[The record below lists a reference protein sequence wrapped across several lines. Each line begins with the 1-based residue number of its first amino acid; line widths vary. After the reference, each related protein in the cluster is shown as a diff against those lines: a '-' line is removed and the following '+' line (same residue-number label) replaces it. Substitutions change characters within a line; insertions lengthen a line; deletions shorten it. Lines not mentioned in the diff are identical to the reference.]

1 MWWLVFLGVIL
12 LIIVYLLFVPIVLFI
27 DTEQNIYYLQ
37 LKGLAKASLQSDEIE
52 ILKIKLKLLFFNFY
66 VFPFKPKTTSAKVQK
81 NKTIKKKS
89 KKKEFKKVL
98 KVVKTFKVKQFKID
112 IDTGDCIFNAK
123 LYPLFAMLNYKYGG
137 FHVNFQNKNAL
148 LLVIENRPIRIIK
161 SFINH

>member
-37 LKGLAKASLQSDEIE
+37 LKGLATASIQADEIE

-98 KVVKTFKVKQFKID
+98 KVIKTFNVKQFKID

>member
-1 MWWLVFLGVIL
+1 MWWLVLLGVIL

-37 LKGLAKASLQSDEIE
+37 LKGLATASIQADELE
-52 ILKIKLKLLFFNFY
+52 IIKIKLKLLFFNFY
-66 VFPFKPKTTSAKVQK
+66 VFPLKPKTTSPKVQK

-98 KVVKTFKVKQFKID
+98 KVIKTFNVKQFKID

-123 LYPLFAMLNYKYGG
+123 LYPLLAMLNYKYGG
-137 FHVNFQNKNAL
+137 FHVNFQNKNVL